1 MKDVQCKD
9 CLWCQTTFLMLKY
22 QEEHSFC
29 HLRSSCSYNNDNI
42 KKSSHDYIDDSFVQL
57 NLFDL

>member
-1 MKDVQCKD
+1 MKDIKCKD

-22 QEEHSFC
+22 QEEHTFC
-29 HLRSSCSYNNDNI
+29 HLRSSLYDKATI
-42 KKSSHDYIDDSFVQL
+42 PQKSVNVNTEIPFVQL

>member
-9 CLWCQTTFLMLKY
+9 CLWCETTFLMLKY
-22 QEEHSFC
+22 QDEHTFC
-29 HLRSSCSYNNDNI
+29 HLRYTLLDEVYQTKKAVSVNQDNI
-42 KKSSHDYIDDSFVQL
+42 VQL

>member
-1 MKDVQCKD
+1 MKDFQCKD

-22 QEEHSFC
+22 QEEHTFC
-29 HLRSSCSYNNDNI
+29 HIRSFSCGKTSVSL
-42 KKSSHDYIDDSFVQL
+42 KSVNANPEIPFVQL